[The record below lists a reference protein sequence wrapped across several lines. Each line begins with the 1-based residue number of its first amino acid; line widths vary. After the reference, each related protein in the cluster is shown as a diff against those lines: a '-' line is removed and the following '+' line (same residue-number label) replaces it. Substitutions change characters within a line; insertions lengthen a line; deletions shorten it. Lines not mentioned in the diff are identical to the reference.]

1 MNHLIKIIS
10 IAAVF
15 SGAFLN
21 AQTVIPLETA
31 MERAFENNRNL
42 RSGQLNVDYQTRM
55 QGTYRAYD
63 PLNISAEIGQI
74 NSAYVDNRIS
84 ASQSFRLPSFYNSQK
99 RLLNEELKNAQL
111 GLEVQKWQIRRDI
124 SLIYNKLNYLDEKQK
139 LVEKAD
145 SIYSKYFQRA
155 ELRLK
160 AGESN
165 ILEKTTAENYRSQAE
180 IQLQNIKY
188 DREIALAQLNYL
200 IGGKELYS
208 NQNSEFYVMTAE
220 ETLTNEHL
228 PVLRQLEQQKNIEA
242 ARLETEK
249 AKLKP
254 VFSVGVNSGTIRGTG
269 ANDKVYNGWH
279 RFHSVVGGVAIPVFN
294 NAQKA
299 VIESQIVNQ
308 QIADNN
314 FEIGRKNVINQ
325 WARVIGE
332 YRKYRA
338 EAEYYR
344 TKGLKNAD
352 KILFTADLLM
362 HEGEINYMEWSLLV
376 NQALEIRNRY
386 VESQKNMN
394 DKIIEM
400 NALQGK

>member
-1 MNHLIKIIS
+1 MRHLIKIIYTT
-10 IAAVF
+10 AMLTVF
-15 SGAFLN
+15 FLQ

-31 MERAFENNRNL
+31 VEKAFENNPGLQN
-42 RSGQLNVDYQTRM
+42 GQLKVDYQAKMTS
-55 QGTYRAYD
+55 TYRAYD
-63 PLNISAEIGQI
+63 PLNVSVEVGQI
-74 NSAYVDNRIS
+74 NSAYVDNKVS
-84 ASQSFRLPSFYNSQK
+84 ANQSFRLPSFYNSQRK
-99 RLLNEELKNAQL
+99 LLNEELKNAQL
-111 GLEVQKWQIRRDI
+111 GMEVQKWQLRKDI
-124 SLIYNKLNYLDEKQK
+124 SLIYNELNYLDEKQK

-145 SIYSKYFQRA
+145 AIYSKYYQRA

-180 IQLQNIKY
+180 IQLQNIKH
-188 DREIALAQLNYL
+188 DRAIALTQLNYL
-200 IGGKELYS
+200 IGGKETYS
-208 NQNSEFYVMTAE
+208 NQNSEFYSMTAE
-220 ETLTNEHL
+220 EVLTNENL
-228 PVLRQLEQQKNIEA
+228 PVLKQLEQQKNIEA

-249 AKLKP
+249 SKLKP

-269 ANDKVYNGWH
+269 ANDKNYDGWH
-279 RFHSVVGGVAIPVFN
+279 RFNSVMGGVAVPVFN

-308 QIADNN
+308 QIAENN
-314 FEIGRKNVINQ
+314 LEIARKSVMNQ
-325 WARVIGE
+325 WARVLGE
-332 YRKYRA
+332 YQKYRD

-386 VESQKNMN
+386 VEAQKNMN
-394 DKIIEM
+394 EKIIEM